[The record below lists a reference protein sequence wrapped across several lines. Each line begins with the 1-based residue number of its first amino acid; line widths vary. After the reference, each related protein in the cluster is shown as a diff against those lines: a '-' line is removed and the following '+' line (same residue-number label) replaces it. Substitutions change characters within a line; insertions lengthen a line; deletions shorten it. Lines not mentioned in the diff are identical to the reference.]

1 MKRGKIYRTSH
12 RMAER
17 GYKPGYY
24 VVAQSVQAPEVER
37 WRPAG

>member
-1 MKRGKIYRTSH
+1 MNRGEIYRTMH

-24 VVAQSVQAPEVER
+24 VVVSRGFFAAT
-37 WRPAG
+37 